1 MSLKFAQSA
10 AKEFVKEEIETED
23 FTSNKLVNGRSV
35 SFCVKWGIF
44 YHGNFFKLNFDLIPM
59 LMLHIL
65 AQRISIPEIRNH
77 TWFRKNLPG
86 DLMDDW
92 TMGKQFDELDGP
104 VQSLESIM
112 QIMSEA
118 TIPPAGMYTL
128 DRMYDYMDDDMDDDL
143 DSDPDLDIDSSGEV
157 IYAM

>member
-1 MSLKFAQSA
+1 
-10 AKEFVKEEIETED
+10 
-23 FTSNKLVNGRSV
+23 
-35 SFCVKWGIF
+35 
-44 YHGNFFKLNFDLIPM
+44 
-59 LMLHIL
+59 
-65 AQRISIPEIRNH
+65 
-77 TWFRKNLPG
+77 
-86 DLMDDW
+86 MDDW

-157 IYAM
+157 IYAMWLRELNQLTIIQ